1 MPRRRPAPLPSAP
14 PLSPDRTAAHTR
26 PHCHNPR
33 LCYPLSHSAAVLS
46 AALADVALP
55 ANEDFPLDSG
65 KTKTKCSYPSPPQLH
80 LSTVT
85 QVQVLVH
92 VPCRDGP
99 LLFLQSQRQ
108 SAIATA
114 RGGDAA
120 AAAPPPAQT
129 SGSPSALAP
138 VYRSKEGGT
147 PREGRR
153 RCRGG
158 ALLLHYSV
166 SLSRAR
172 MRCSPCAMIC

>member
-1 MPRRRPAPLPSAP
+1 M
-14 PLSPDRTAAHTR
+14 SPDRTAAHTR

-85 QVQVLVH
+85 QVLVH

-138 VYRSKEGGT
+138 VYRS
-147 PREGRR
+147 
-153 RCRGG
+153 
-158 ALLLHYSV
+158 
-166 SLSRAR
+166 
-172 MRCSPCAMIC
+172 

>member
-120 AAAPPPAQT
+120 VAAPPPAQT

-138 VYRSKEGGT
+138 VYRS
-147 PREGRR
+147 
-153 RCRGG
+153 
-158 ALLLHYSV
+158 
-166 SLSRAR
+166 
-172 MRCSPCAMIC
+172 